1 MLKQYN
7 NRALGILVIAV
18 GLLAPYLALGQ
29 HGWPVEPGN
38 VDHPMGNTMGEYI
51 FGLQHAGIDLMELPM
66 YDASNTVDPAA
77 PWVIVTVA
85 GDVDSLDDVAN
96 TRYNFTSI
104 DPTLATNTAIYWYG
118 HLQNGSYHV
127 NYINAFNNGTPVAAG
142 DRIAK
147 IVRWNLCDFHH
158 LHYELIDGSNYIN
171 PLADITP
178 KPDTDSPEIEDI
190 LFAQDNSNP
199 WLPFSPVAG
208 SACTVVSGPADI
220 LVQARDFDEAGAS
233 LGGPGELWIYNMRWR
248 ACPDSSPSCAWQTT
262 RPFDSMPTSWYA
274 VNNAATLAQFSNRA
288 PWISNSSY
296 CNAGWDYAIVTNY
309 VSGMPNVA
317 GNWNTT
323 TIADGSYSVSV
334 ELTDLAGNVTVRN
347 RRACVENSVG
357 CTTELTIRDWTD
369 DYGAIPYS
377 GPHWWLSPD
386 ITANPGTA
394 DQDVNINL
402 DTANQI
408 DVRVWNF
415 GTCSLPPLS
424 SYQVCLGWGLP
435 SSTVAHPLPPGQ
447 QIGCLT
453 EIVPASGWA
462 VGTSRTTTFTWTPS
476 SASVPNG
483 HHCLV
488 AWVDMPPAD
497 PVQSTP
503 AVNWDDNRA
512 QQNITFKAAS
522 PGRPSTSSFWVNPHE
537 MIRDRSLELTLS
549 YGGNRATLR
558 ELRLHVAPGL
568 MIKNVVGGSIVGAY
582 HGDKPIDP
590 CEMDPEL
597 LKELLCLSWEEASKH
612 DITRVIG
619 GIDPDGRLILEGIE
633 PFGEPV
639 RITVE
644 VVPDEDIP
652 KGAFADI
659 NVVEHG
665 RLAGHKA
672 ISPVGGLTV
681 RFTH

>member
-1 MLKQYN
+1 MLNQHD

-18 GLLAPYLALGQ
+18 ALLTPALALGQ

-38 VDHPMGNTMGEYI
+38 VDHPMGNSMGEYI

-85 GDVDSLDDVAN
+85 GDVDSLDDS
-96 TRYNFTSI
+96 TGTMYNFTSI

-118 HLQNGSYHV
+118 HLQHGSYHV
-127 NYINAFNNGTPVAAG
+127 NYVNAFNNGTAVAAG

-147 IVRWNLCDFHH
+147 IVRWGTCAFHH
-158 LHYELIDGSNYIN
+158 MHYELIDGSNYVN

-178 KPDTDSPEIEDI
+178 NPDTHPPDIEDI
-190 LFAQDNSNP
+190 HFAQDNSNP
-199 WLPFSPVAG
+199 WVPFNPVAG
-208 SACTVVSGPADI
+208 SACTVVSGAADI
-220 LVQARDFDEAGAS
+220 LVQAGDRDEAGAS

-262 RPFDSMPTSWYA
+262 RPFDTMPTSWYS
-274 VNNAATLAQFSNRA
+274 VSNAATLAQFSNRT
-288 PWISNSSY
+288 PWISNTSY

-309 VSGMPNVA
+309 VAGMPNVA
-317 GNWNTT
+317 GNWNTSAV
-323 TIADGSYSVSV
+323 ADGSYSVSV
-334 ELTDLAGNVTVRN
+334 ELTDFAGNVTVRN
-347 RRACVENSVG
+347 RRACVQNSAS

-377 GPHWWLSPD
+377 GPHWWISPD

-402 DTANQI
+402 DTANPI

-415 GTCSLPPLS
+415 GTCSLPAGT
-424 SYQVCLGWGLP
+424 SYNVCLGWGLP
-435 SSTVAHPLPPGQ
+435 SSTVAHPLPAGQ
-447 QIGCLT
+447 QIGCQPET
-453 EIVPASGWA
+453 VPAGGWA
-462 VGTSRTTTFTWTPS
+462 VGASQTTTITWTPS
-476 SASVPNG
+476 SSSVPNG

-488 AWVDMPPAD
+488 AWVDMTGD
-497 PVQSTP
+497 TVQNTP

-512 QQNITFKAAS
+512 QQNITFKATP
-522 PGRPSTSSFWVNPHE
+522 PGRPGYSSFWINPQE
-537 MIRDRSLELTLS
+537 MIRDRSLELSLS

-558 ELRLHVAPGL
+558 EIRLHVPPGL
-568 MIKNVVGGSIVGAY
+568 MVKGVVGGSVVGGY
-582 HGDKPIDP
+582 HGDRPIDP

-597 LKELLCLSWEEASKH
+597 LKELLCLSWEEASKL
-612 DITRVIG
+612 DITRVVG
-619 GIDPDGRLILEGIE
+619 GIDPNGRLILEGIE
-633 PFGEPV
+633 PFHEPV

-644 VVPDEDIP
+644 VWAEEEIA
-652 KGAFADI
+652 KGDFADI

-665 RLAGHKA
+665 RLAGHKE
-672 ISPVGGLTV
+672 INPVGGLTV